1 MTIKSDIAVSDNG
14 FLFNPVTGDS
24 YSVNAIGQEIIQ
36 MIKSNT
42 SEVDIVEK
50 LLNEYRTDRT
60 TIEKDLY
67 DFKNLLKN
75 YKIAE

>member
-1 MTIKSDIAVSDNG
+1 MIIKSNIAVSDNG

-24 YSVNAIGQEIIQ
+24 YSVNAIGQDIIK
-36 MIKSNT
+36 MIKSNK
-42 SEVDIVEK
+42 SDSDIIEQ
-50 LLNEYRTDRT
+50 LLQDYRTDKGTLER
-60 TIEKDLY
+60 DLY